1 MPCVLN
7 SLRDLKRVVDF
18 EFLQFFFFS
27 CEDRGD
33 NFQSLYL
40 LDWEPELSPSLF
52 ILLMMFF
59 DEHSF

>member
-7 SLRDLKRVVDF
+7 SLRDLKRVADF
-18 EFLQFFFFS
+18 EFFQFFFFS

-40 LDWEPELSPSLF
+40 LDWEPELSPSFF
-52 ILLMMFF
+52 ILLKMFF
-59 DEHSF
+59 DEH